1 MSSPESRD
9 TTPVDSLNPIR
20 SNKLRPTK
28 IFDDDREVRWGD
40 EFHPGG
46 EFAGG
51 GVGDA
56 EAARIAGVHGVP
68 FFVTNGQPA
77 FSGVQSQTPSNS
89 LFRFGRFQPSFV
101 SLTRDYGGQPS
112 LACQP

>member
-1 MSSPESRD
+1 MD

-28 IFDDDREVRWGD
+28 IFDDDREIRWGNK
-40 EFHPGG
+40 FHPGG

-56 EAARIAGVHGVP
+56 EAARIAGVNGVP
-68 FFVTNGQPA
+68 IFVTNGQPA
-77 FSGVQSQTPSNS
+77 FSGARGPEH
-89 LFRFGRFQPSFV
+89 FFQAIMNATQNGEKCGPDSC
-101 SLTRDYGGQPS
+101 ST
-112 LACQP
+112 

>member
-1 MSSPESRD
+1 MD

-28 IFDDDREVRWGD
+28 IFDDDREVRWGNK
-40 EFHPGG
+40 FHPGG

-56 EAARIAGVHGVP
+56 EAARIAGVNGVP

-77 FSGVQSQTPSNS
+77 FSGARAYSGANRTPFQSMSDSDSNPYRTA
-89 LFRFGRFQPSFV
+89 FRLISDRIPG
-101 SLTRDYGGQPS
+101 
-112 LACQP
+112 